1 MKSAV
6 ETLNPTR
13 VKLAV
18 EVPHEELK
26 PALDEAYKTIG
37 SQVQIPGFRKGKVP
51 ARIIDQRFGRGAV
64 VQEAINTVMPDL
76 YGRSITENELT
87 PIGEPE
93 LEITDIPAQDGEPLK
108 FTVEVDVRPTIE
120 LPDLSLIHI

>member
-51 ARIIDQRFGRGAV
+51 ARIIDQRFGRGTV
-64 VQEAINTVMPDL
+64 VQEAINTCLLYTSPSPRDRQKSRMP
-76 YGRSITENELT
+76 SS
-87 PIGEPE
+87 
-93 LEITDIPAQDGEPLK
+93 A
-108 FTVEVDVRPTIE
+108 
-120 LPDLSLIHI
+120 